1 MLKSALVVGCG
12 FVGLPLARLLH
23 FAGWDTLGIT
33 ASPES
38 AARLGTESFAVSALD
53 ITDRRSLSAI
63 SGRAY
68 NLIVHCAS
76 SGKGAAE
83 AYQKVYL
90 DGTRNLLATL
100 RCNHYIFASSTSV
113 YAQTDGSWVDEESET
128 APTRETGRILLETE
142 AIALQFGGTVGRLA
156 GLYGPGR
163 CAPLRKLLAG
173 EAVIEGKG
181 ERFMNM
187 IHRDDAA
194 GALYFLAQQ
203 PSPGCFNLVDDNSPT
218 QLEWYTEVCR
228 RLGKPLPAF
237 GPRNF
242 ERKRGWTNKRVS
254 NKKLRSL
261 GWKPVYPTFLDGL
274 SSC

>member
-1 MLKSALVVGCG
+1 MPKSALVVGCG
-12 FVGLPLARLLH
+12 FVGVPLARLLH

-38 AARLGTESFAVSALD
+38 ASKLRSEAFAVSALD
-53 ITDRRSLSAI
+53 ITDRRCLSTI
-63 SGRAY
+63 SGRPY
-68 NLIVHCAS
+68 DLIVHCAS
-76 SGKGAAE
+76 SGKGGAG
-83 AYQKVYL
+83 AYEQVYL
-90 DGTRNLLATL
+90 EGTQNLLATL

-113 YAQTDGSWVDEESET
+113 YAQRDGSWVDEESEA

-142 AIALQFGGTVGRLA
+142 AVALQSGGTVGRLA

-163 CAPLRKLLAG
+163 CAPLKKLLAG
-173 EAVIEGKG
+173 EAIIEGEG

-194 GALYFLAQQ
+194 GALFFLAQQ
-203 PSPGCFNLVDDNSPT
+203 TGHGRFNLVDDYSPT
-218 QLEWYTEVCR
+218 QLEWYTAVCT

-237 GPRNF
+237 GPRDF